1 MKNRPRLDIPKT
13 AAEKFANIIGYSVFI
28 GGLIYAIINFPS
40 FPAEIPMQFGVDGEV
55 NRYGSPYEMIILLVL
70 PFILI
75 PGLEALERFP
85 QVHNYPLRMD
95 ESNMEAFYL
104 NSRTI
109 ANFAKNACLIIFAI
123 VFIEITNYALTGTST
138 FGPLLLPLILILA
151 LGPVFWGLWQRWK
164 IK

>member
-1 MKNRPRLDIPKT
+1 MKQRPKLDIPKT
-13 AAEKFANIIGYSVFI
+13 PVERFANIIGYSVFI
-28 GGLIYAIINFPS
+28 GGLIYAILNFSSLPE
-40 FPAEIPMQFGVDGEV
+40 EIPMQFGADGEV

-75 PGLEALERFP
+75 PGLEFLERFP

-104 NSRTI
+104 NSRKI
-109 ANFAKNACLIIFAI
+109 ANFSKNACLIIFAI
-123 VFIEITNYALTGTST
+123 VFIEITNYALTGTFL
-138 FGPLLLPLILILA
+138 FGSLLLPLVLILA
-151 LGPVFWGLWQRWK
+151 LGPVVWGLWQRWK